1 MFSSF
6 LETAAAA
13 VLCRLIG
20 SYQDDDNRHIPLP
33 RAWSLGIQKLPRH
46 RPRRKNLKNPPIDW
60 AFDHQRSVPPLF
72 LTYNKSLSHILGFI
86 LTTQLED
93 RVTDELPV
101 LYHPPHTNPTPPTLH
116 APLIFM
122 NFLFLFSRNS
132 EIIRYLIIQFNCCVL
147 QKKKNN
153 LRIFFFI
160 ISFPSVRDA
169 RTTRVIFYGASTEK
183 KKGGGIRH
191 PQNPQ
196 EHNFFQRK
204 TTTRIKN
211 FLLKKKEE
219 DVYCWMI
226 LAAWL

>member
-33 RAWSLGIQKLPRH
+33 RAWSFGIQKLPRH
-46 RPRRKNLKNPPIDW
+46 RPRRKNRKNPPIDW

-101 LYHPPHTNPTPPTLH
+101 LYHPPTQILLRPRSTLH
-116 APLIFM
+116 W
-122 NFLFLFSRNS
+122 FSW
-132 EIIRYLIIQFNCCVL
+132 
-147 QKKKNN
+147 
-153 LRIFFFI
+153 IFFFFSLEI
-160 ISFPSVRDA
+160 QKSFDTWLFNSIV
-169 RTTRVIFYGASTEK
+169 VFYKRRKITYA
-183 KKGGGIRH
+183 
-191 PQNPQ
+191 
-196 EHNFFQRK
+196 FF
-204 TTTRIKN
+204 
-211 FLLKKKEE
+211 FLLFHFLRS
-219 DVYCWMI
+219 VTQGPP
-226 LAAWL
+226 A